1 MIMKLYEIAEQYRQ
15 ALESIEV
22 DEDTGE
28 ILNADALNQF
38 EMDAKDKI
46 ECAALFCRELETESE
61 CLLKE
66 SDRLFSRS
74 KSIDKRIARIK
85 ALIQEALVPFN
96 GKVKTPRI
104 TVYERHSS
112 SVIIDDFDKIP
123 EDFKTTKTEVIVN
136 KTNIKKAIQNGTEI
150 DGVHLEDKVSVVM
163 R

>member
-1 MIMKLYEIAEQYRQ
+1 MKLYEIPEQYRQ
-15 ALESIEV
+15 ALESIDV

-38 EMDAKDKI
+38 EMDAKEKI
-46 ECAALFCRELETESE
+46 ECAALFCRELEAESE

-104 TVYERHSS
+104 TVYERRSTS
-112 SVIIDDFDKIP
+112 AVVDDFNKIP
-123 EDFKTTKTEVIVN
+123 DEFKKTKTEILINLSDLKKAINAGAEIEGAHLVN
-136 KTNIKKAIQNGTEI
+136 KT
-150 DGVHLEDKVSVVM
+150 SVVM